1 MKSNIALL
9 VVDIQKDATELKN
22 SLFKNTENFIGNVNE
37 VIEMFSKNNGHIFYI
52 THELESNF
60 LNRLIMQ
67 NRFIKGTEGSK
78 IDSRIKILSNN
89 FYTKNIGDSLSNI
102 GLESELKRLEI
113 SEIYIVGLDA
123 KYCVFNTGKG
133 AVKRGYTAY
142 VLKDCVLTKNMNNL
156 EKLWNN
162 YIKKTV
168 NPISKNEINF

>member
-1 MKSNIALL
+1 MKKNSALL

-37 VIEMFSKNNGHIFYI
+37 LFSKNDGHIFYI
-52 THELESNF
+52 THELENNF
-60 LNRLIMQ
+60 FNKLIYQ

-89 FYTKNIGDSLSNI
+89 FYTKNRGDSLTNI
-102 GLESELKRLEI
+102 ELERELKRLEI

-123 KYCVFNTGKG
+123 KYCVFSTGKG
-133 AVKRGYTAY
+133 AVKRGYKTY

-156 EKLWNN
+156 DKLFNN
-162 YIKKTV
+162 YVK
-168 NPISKNEINF
+168 SEIATIQRKDLY

>member
-1 MKSNIALL
+1 MKNNIALL

-52 THELESNF
+52 THELENNF
-60 LNRLIMQ
+60 LNKLIYQ
-67 NRFIKGTEGSK
+67 NRFIKGTDGSK

-89 FYTKNIGDSLSNI
+89 FYTKNVGDSLTNVR
-102 GLESELKRLEI
+102 LERELKRLEI

-123 KYCVFNTGKG
+123 KYCIFNTGKG

-162 YIKKTV
+162 YTKSKITV
-168 NPISKNEINF
+168 IQRKDLY